1 MGKFQ
6 TFEQFLASQGA
17 QIPFWGFVI
26 NLILAAILGYILS
39 RVYVKYGHSLSNRQD
54 FAKNFILLTMTT
66 MLIITIVKSSLAL
79 SLGLVGALS
88 IVRFR
93 AAIKEPEELTYLF
106 LAIAIGLGLGA
117 DQWIITVVAF
127 FIIMG
132 FIYLKNWTTKK
143 EDNHNLF
150 LTVNSHNPQ
159 KVELN
164 EVVDVLGKYCSVI
177 NLRRFDETKEVM
189 EASFLVEFKNF
200 SQLNESKTELQKLG
214 DSVGITFLDNKGIV
228 GGN

>member
-1 MGKFQ
+1 
-6 TFEQFLASQGA
+6 
-17 QIPFWGFVI
+17 
-26 NLILAAILGYILS
+26 
-39 RVYVKYGHSLSNRQD
+39 
-54 FAKNFILLTMTT
+54 
-66 MLIITIVKSSLAL
+66 
-79 SLGLVGALS
+79 
-88 IVRFR
+88 
-93 AAIKEPEELTYLF
+93 
-106 LAIAIGLGLGA
+106 
-117 DQWIITVVAF
+117 
-127 FIIMG
+127 MG

-150 LTVNSHNPQ
+150 LTVNSHNPK

-189 EASFLVEFKNF
+189 EASFLVAFKNF
-200 SQLNESKTELQKLG
+200 SQLNESKIELQKLG